1 MSQIKRLQTIDA
13 DTLQSTAYEPV
24 SFVVDDLLPQG
35 LHLLAGA
42 PKIGK
47 SWLALWL
54 CLCAAQGKPLWT
66 FATRPCEVL
75 YLCLEDSFQRI
86 QSRLFDLT
94 EDAPPTLHFAVMSQ
108 QLHNGLVEQI
118 EQFLKEHPQTRLIV
132 IDTLQRIRTAG
143 NDANPYASD
152 YRDIGVLKALA
163 DKHRI
168 AILLVH
174 HLRKMNDDDPMNMI
188 SGTTGLS
195 GATDSNF
202 VLRKSKRRENTAT
215 LYCTGRDIPYREL
228 ALEFDGEDHVWKLL
242 SDDCEQTEQPSER
255 ILFLLS
261 ELLRQQPEISAPAKV
276 LLEKID
282 PAGAEGL
289 TPNSFSH
296 RIRKSV
302 DALRR
307 NGISVV
313 SAVLSDAKRNEIIE
327 KNPARMLDLP
337 TPQRTV
343 QRIPT
348 RGEVKKLLDALAKEP
363 RHYRLFYLLSMYTGC
378 RRGELCALQWSDFT
392 GTQNGLLL
400 TVSRSRSSVPGK
412 GIVEGSTK
420 SGKSREVYLS
430 SDLRGILL
438 TYKRRKQMEADKQR
452 RRLSPY
458 LFTDE
463 QGQLIH
469 PDTFTKRL
477 RKIYDAIGFPREYHL
492 HTLRHY
498 FVTSLLHC
506 GVDKQTVAD
515 LVGHADTG
523 FLERT
528 YCHPQQAQKEQ
539 AADSMLTMLRPDGG
553 QIFNLAA
560 CSPKQRSA

>member
-1 MSQIKRLQTIDA
+1 MKKENRLLTIDGETLMSQPLTP
-13 DTLQSTAYEPV
+13 LN
-24 SFVVDDLLPQG
+24 FVVDTLISQG
-35 LHLLAGA
+35 LHILAGS
-42 PKIGK
+42 PKVGK

-54 CLCAAQGKPLWT
+54 AVTVAKGESIWGMGVKQGT
-66 FATRPCEVL
+66 TL
-75 YLCLEDSFQRI
+75 YLCLEDSTLRI
-86 QSRLFDLT
+86 QNRLFEIT

-215 LYCTGRDIPYREL
+215 LYCTGRDILYREL

-296 RIRKSV
+296 RTRKSV

-307 NGISVV
+307 NGI
-313 SAVLSDAKRNEIIE
+313 
-327 KNPARMLDLP
+327 
-337 TPQRTV
+337 
-343 QRIPT
+343 
-348 RGEVKKLLDALAKEP
+348 
-363 RHYRLFYLLSMYTGC
+363 
-378 RRGELCALQWSDFT
+378 
-392 GTQNGLLL
+392 
-400 TVSRSRSSVPGK
+400 TVSFR
-412 GIVEGSTK
+412 K
-420 SGKSREVYLS
+420 SNGDRLIC
-430 SDLRGILL
+430 L
-438 TYKRRKQMEADKQR
+438 KRAD
-452 RRLSPY
+452 
-458 LFTDE
+458 
-463 QGQLIH
+463 
-469 PDTFTKRL
+469 
-477 RKIYDAIGFPREYHL
+477 
-492 HTLRHY
+492 
-498 FVTSLLHC
+498 
-506 GVDKQTVAD
+506 GVDDPAIENIVTIDPENPPCFA
-515 LVGHADTG
+515 L
-523 FLERT
+523 
-528 YCHPQQAQKEQ
+528 
-539 AADSMLTMLRPDGG
+539 
-553 QIFNLAA
+553 
-560 CSPKQRSA
+560 

>member
-132 IDTLQRIRTAG
+132 IDTLQRIRTVG

-168 AILLVH
+168 AILLIH

-202 VLRKSKRRENTAT
+202 VLRKSQRRENTAT

-242 SDDCEQTEQPSER
+242 SDDCEQKEQPNER

-261 ELLRQQPEISAPAKV
+261 ELLRRQPEISAPAKALLDKIV
-276 LLEKID
+276 IQLFERMKTAPRSQLIQKQREKELQLANSSVANLEKLYAAAERELESYKKEIIKTINGTGSFGAD
-282 PAGAEGL
+282 ILGEMIEDTRSKLAALAQELEQAKEKAADLKSSAVAVQKEYDKIMSWADLYAGSSIEGKKMIL
-289 TPNSFSH
+289 RQLIERVNIGKNFEIEVEFKISVTQFFDFLYPEGD
-296 RIRKSV
+296 KSV
-302 DALRR
+302 
-307 NGISVV
+307 
-313 SAVLSDAKRNEIIE
+313 
-327 KNPARMLDLP
+327 
-337 TPQRTV
+337 
-343 QRIPT
+343 
-348 RGEVKKLLDALAKEP
+348 
-363 RHYRLFYLLSMYTGC
+363 
-378 RRGELCALQWSDFT
+378 
-392 GTQNGLLL
+392 
-400 TVSRSRSSVPGK
+400 
-412 GIVEGSTK
+412 
-420 SGKSREVYLS
+420 
-430 SDLRGILL
+430 
-438 TYKRRKQMEADKQR
+438 
-452 RRLSPY
+452 
-458 LFTDE
+458 
-463 QGQLIH
+463 
-469 PDTFTKRL
+469 
-477 RKIYDAIGFPREYHL
+477 YH
-492 HTLRHY
+492 RA
-498 FVTSLLHC
+498 S
-506 GVDKQTVAD
+506 
-515 LVGHADTG
+515 
-523 FLERT
+523 
-528 YCHPQQAQKEQ
+528 
-539 AADSMLTMLRPDGG
+539 
-553 QIFNLAA
+553 
-560 CSPKQRSA
+560 